1 MGAKAKIIR
10 AGLEAAWL
18 TRAHRLARPRLGGIG
33 VILTL
38 HGVTDAAAGPFHPNG
53 ILEVTP
59 GFLDAAIGR
68 VRASG
73 FEIVPLDEAAR
84 RLAAGEG
91 PRFAVLTFDDAYR
104 NNLTE
109 AWPVLERRAAPF
121 TIYVPADY
129 PDGRGVLWWLA
140 LEEIVA
146 ARAEVAFAGQRFPT
160 ADLAGK
166 RAAWEAIYPALRAMG
181 EAEQRAAMASLADE
195 AGFDLHAQCRR
206 EIMTW
211 DELGRLAR
219 EPLCTIGAHTLS
231 HPMLAKLSEA
241 EAREEMALSAETIA
255 DKLGVRPRHVSYPYG
270 SPAEAGAREFRLAAE
285 LGFVTGVT
293 TRPGMLFPEHA
304 GHMTALP
311 RVSLNGDYQ
320 SLRYLDVLLSGLP
333 FFVWNGFKRLDVA

>member
-18 TRAHRLARPRLGGIG
+18 TRAHRLARPRLGGLG

-38 HGVTDAAAGPFHPNG
+38 HGVTAAQAGPFHPNG

-59 GFLDAAIGR
+59 GFLDAAIAR
-68 VRASG
+68 IRASG
-73 FEIVPLDEAAR
+73 FAIVPLDEAAR

-109 AWPVLERRAAPF
+109 AWPVLERHAAPF
-121 TIYVPADY
+121 TIYVPTDY

-146 ARAEVAFAGQRFPT
+146 AREEVAFGARRFPT
-160 ADLAGK
+160 AGLAGK

-181 EAEQRAAMASLADE
+181 EAEQRAAIARLAED
-195 AGFDLHAQCRR
+195 AGFDLAAQCRR

-211 DELGRLAR
+211 DELARLAR

-231 HPMLAKLSEA
+231 HPMLAKLGEA
-241 EAREEMALSAETIA
+241 QARAEMARSGDVIA

-304 GHMTALP
+304 RHMTALP

-333 FFVWNGFKRLDVA
+333 FYLWNGFKRLDVA